1 MFRTMDF
8 QDSNRDGIDDRDQ
21 DQFGRRTRFPGQ
33 PFQDTRARPPS
44 YLNRTFQP
52 ERSIQDSFGGIAEII
67 RATRDA
73 KGARTPP
80 RFPGGQPPVKNYRE
94 QVIGRMPRPEFGRD
108 TIPFVPPYMVG
119 DMQDQIR
126 RGGGSGPVR
135 PPRVEVTTDSR
146 FPRSPGQFPAPTPQY
161 PGLPVPPRGGP
172 ARPPI
177 GIPGFPERPPGRF
190 PQPLPQPPG
199 RFPQPPGNRFPQPQP
214 PGRYPPPGRFPQPPG
229 RFPQPPGR
237 FPQPFPQPGRKGQ
250 RNIPQPG
257 GYYPQPPSSP
267 TYPGQFPSPGR
278 KGNRGSYQQPQMPFG
293 YGQMRDM
300 SSRFGGYGM
309 PQNIYG
315 FQNPDYQPY
324 VPPVFEAPPP
334 GGPTPQPTPQPGPA
348 PYPDPG
354 PMPGPMPGPGPGGPG
369 KGRGGPSRG
378 GPMGPM
384 PSPGGKGR
392 GGPSPGQFP
401 FVERYDGAPEYTTPF
416 VENPAL
422 LGADDLM
429 GPGTIMDFGPVSAGG
444 GMDFGPSTASA
455 GGGFMG
461 NPDYY
466 SNAGAELGGQFGSG
480 GMGGGAKM
488 KMGGQTAYPNQNVL
502 SSYMMG

>member
-1 MFRTMDF
+1 MIRSMDF

-21 DQFGRRTRFPGQ
+21 DQFGRGTRFFGQ
-33 PFQDTRARPPS
+33 IIQDTRARLPS
-44 YLNRTFQP
+44 NFRDRTFQP
-52 ERSIQDSFGGIAEII
+52 ERSIQDRLGGIADMI
-67 RATRDA
+67 RARDA

-80 RFPGGQPPVKNYRE
+80 RFPGGQPPAKNYRE
-94 QVIGRMPRPEFGRD
+94 QIIGRMPRPEFGRD
-108 TIPFVPPYMVG
+108 TIPFVPPYM
-119 DMQDQIR
+119 QNE
-126 RGGGSGPVR
+126 SFGPVR
-135 PPRVEVTTDSR
+135 PPQDLKTTGYQGRLPPPSPYERNFIIDSDMGMNNFR
-146 FPRSPGQFPAPTPQY
+146 NRQRLPPPNVPIVDFNDPR
-161 PGLPVPPRGGP
+161 LP
-172 ARPPI
+172 
-177 GIPGFPERPPGRF
+177 FPGRV
-190 PQPLPQPPG
+190 LPQIPV
-199 RFPQPPGNRFPQPQP
+199 
-214 PGRYPPPGRFPQPPG
+214 
-229 RFPQPPGR
+229 FPQPPGR

-267 TYPGQFPSPGR
+267 MYPGRFPSPGR

-324 VPPVFEAPPP
+324 QPPVFEAPPP
-334 GGPTPQPTPQPGPA
+334 GGPTPQPMPEPGPA
-348 PYPDPG
+348 PYPEPT
-354 PMPGPMPGPGPGGPG
+354 PMPGPMPGPGGPG
-369 KGRGGPSRG
+369 KGRGTGGGPSA
-378 GPMGPM
+378 PMGPM

-422 LGADDLM
+422 RQ
-429 GPGTIMDFGPVSAGG
+429 PYNEPDFGAAAAAGL
-444 GMDFGPSTASA
+444 AV
-455 GGGFMG
+455 
-461 NPDYY
+461 
-466 SNAGAELGGQFGSG
+466 GAPIGG

>member
-1 MFRTMDF
+1 MFRTQDF

-108 TIPFVPPYMVG
+108 SIPFVPPY
-119 DMQDQIR
+119 MQDQIR

-135 PPRVEVTTDSR
+135 PPREELRVFDPFGDGGPLQERT
-146 FPRSPGQFPAPTPQY
+146 QY

-190 PQPLPQPPG
+190 PQPL
-199 RFPQPPGNRFPQPQP
+199 
-214 PGRYPPPGRFPQPPG
+214 
-229 RFPQPPGR
+229 PQPPGR

-324 VPPVFEAPPP
+324 QPPTFEAPPP

-369 KGRGGPSRG
+369 KGRGAGGGPS
-378 GPMGPM
+378 GPIGPM

-392 GGPSPGQFP
+392 GGPIGDFVRDFP
-401 FVERYDGAPEYTTPF
+401 MDNLQRYDGTPEYTTPF

-422 LGADDLM
+422 LGAGDPM
-429 GPGTIMDFGPVSAGG
+429 GPGTIYANPGLFTGNPTPGSIMSDGRDVTNQF
-444 GMDFGPSTASA
+444 TA
-455 GGGFMG
+455 GGGFI
-461 NPDYY
+461 NPMEQQIP
-466 SNAGAELGGQFGSG
+466 NFGDGFGG